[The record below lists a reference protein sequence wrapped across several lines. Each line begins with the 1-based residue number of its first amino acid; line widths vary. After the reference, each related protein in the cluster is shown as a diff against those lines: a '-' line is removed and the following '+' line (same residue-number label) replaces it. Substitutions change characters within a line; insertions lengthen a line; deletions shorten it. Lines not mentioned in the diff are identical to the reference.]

1 MTTNIFNK
9 ISIKTKCVAL
19 AFAAMIS
26 ATSCIDTTLPTDV
39 LTSDQVKEMASS
51 QEGLLNGI
59 VSYMISYDSWGG
71 QTHPVNDW
79 GYPCQMFFR
88 ETLGGDF
95 PALSSGYNYWYP
107 VEAGTETRFTPCY
120 TYRFYY
126 NLVKCCNNLIGI
138 VDPEDCSTLSRQ
150 YLGCALAYR
159 AMAYLDMAR
168 LFEYKRTGVASVDL
182 KADELGSWGLTV
194 PIVTEDMTLEQIKQ
208 NSRAKFT
215 DMYRFIIT
223 DLNNAEKYIDGFSRA
238 SKTLPN
244 KSVVYGLKARLYLE
258 LGTRFENSPEDLQ
271 AMIESDSSSDTYDK
285 MNVTSARD
293 CYSLAREYARKAQVG
308 YSITTA
314 DQWLNNETGFNTPI
328 DSWMWD
334 IETTTKEQLGYI
346 YCSFQGTI
354 NSEADWSMAR
364 GYNAVRM
371 IGSALYSMIE
381 EGDWRRWSWID
392 PNYAGTDEG
401 YARFTQ
407 QEINGTKINL
417 TNLTADEWKALPA
430 YTNTKFRYAP
440 GGKSDYEVGM
450 LTDIPLMRVEEM
462 KFIEIETTAYLD
474 GLAAGT
480 TALRDF
486 INTYRYTD
494 GSYTARNPVS
504 IPLFLSQLMT
514 QKRIEFW
521 GEGINYFD
529 LKRLRMQVRRSDNT
543 NYEDQFLLDSME
555 GYVAPWMNFFILEY
569 EYEMNPNI
577 VPNPDTSGCIKATVR

>member
-1 MTTNIFNK
+1 MTTNIFKK
-9 ISIKTKCVAL
+9 ISIKTKCVAV

-26 ATSCIDTTLPTDV
+26 ATSCIETTLPTDV
-39 LTSDQVKEMASS
+39 LTADQVKEMASS

-71 QTHPVNDW
+71 QTYPVNDW

-88 ETLGGDF
+88 EALGQDF
-95 PALSSGYNYWYP
+95 PVLSSGYNYWYSI
-107 VEAGTETRFTPCY
+107 EAGTETRYTPYY

-126 NLVKCCNNLIGI
+126 NLIKCCNNLIGI
-138 VDPEDCSTLSRQ
+138 VDPENCSTLSRQ

-159 AMAYLDMAR
+159 AMSYLDMAR
-168 LFEYKRTGVASVDL
+168 MFEYKRTGVASVDS
-182 KADELGSWGLTV
+182 KADELGCWGLTV
-194 PIVTEDMTLEQIKQ
+194 PIVTEDMTLEEIKQ
-208 NSRAKFT
+208 NPRAKFT
-215 DMYRFIIT
+215 DMYRYILT

-258 LGTRFENSPEDLQ
+258 LGTRFENAPEDLQ
-271 AMIESDSSSDTYDK
+271 AMIESDSSNGAYDK
-285 MNVTSARD
+285 MNVSSARD
-293 CYSLAREYARKAQVG
+293 CYQLAREYARKAQVG
-308 YSITTA
+308 YTPTTA
-314 DQWLNNETGFNTPI
+314 EQWLNSETGFNTPV

-334 IETTTKEQLGYI
+334 IEVTTKEQLGYI
-346 YCSFQGTI
+346 YCSFSGTI

-371 IGSALYSMIE
+371 IGSSLYSMIE

-392 PNYAGTDEG
+392 PLYATTDAG
-401 YARFTQ
+401 YSRFSE
-407 QEINGTKINL
+407 QEINGTKIKL
-417 TNLTADEWKALPA
+417 TNLTKDEWKALPA

-450 LTDIPLMRVEEM
+450 LTDLPLMRVEEM

-474 GLAAGT
+474 GLAAGKD
-480 TALRDF
+480 ALISF

-494 GSYTARNPVS
+494 GSYDARKPINMQ
-504 IPLFLSQLMT
+504 LFLSQLMT

-529 LKRLRMQVRRSDNT
+529 YKRLRMQVRRSDNT
-543 NYEDQFLLDSME
+543 NYEDQFVLDSVD
-555 GYVAPWMNFFILEY
+555 GYVAPWMNYFILEY